1 MQSLVQKYHPDY
13 DISSGQRIIRNDGS
27 QYDVYF
33 PKADAKDKIVF
44 EDGEVEDTIKMIE
57 RVVWTYIKDTKKIA
71 TILSKGNTEATLR
84 AIWEF
89 LYYNIQYKLD
99 KDGLEQLRRPARA
112 WMDRISGID
121 CDCFSIFC
129 SSILCN
135 LGIPHSFRITK
146 YSKPHWQHIYV
157 IVPKTNESGYWTVDA
172 VLGQFNY
179 EKPFTQKMDYPMS
192 LNGINIAVLSGFG
205 AVNTTEN
212 LPFIQTELQND
223 FVQLNGGIVM
233 NQDQLAAVQNRAL
246 NATLF
251 AHDLQGLGLMDG
263 EHQLLG
269 AISNSDVEDGL
280 YKYLLAT
287 RQAIA
292 ENPATA
298 MVAGY
303 NQQDILKMLD
313 YAIHYWYSDKREM
326 ALGQL
331 ILNEQYLNQM
341 NGLGALGNILS
352 DDELYGDD
360 DILFGDDEDEGL
372 GRAKKPKAAKSNKAV
387 KKAQKA
393 ANPKQKGFFKK
404 VGNGLKKVGKG
415 IVRFNPATIAAR
427 NGFLLALKT
436 NVGKLSEKLK
446 WAYATPQQAQAKR
459 VSPATVGKAKNA
471 LAKIEKLFI
480 KIGGKPDNLRKAI
493 LSAKKGRLNGLGAA
507 PAAAAIAAATPI
519 IVAAI
524 NAMKSSGLVAPN
536 EQVDIT
542 TTGEDEGVSFDNTS
556 ETIYPEESETVE
568 LSEESSEGSSEEFI
582 EGLGNIGNGIIQFTQ
597 NNPMLGIAVGG
608 TIAYGIY
615 HFMNQNN
622 AKAKTKSATSLAGT
636 NKKKVHHFQLK

>member
-1 MQSLVQKYHPDY
+1 MSSLVQKYHPDY
-13 DISSGQRIIRNDGS
+13 DISSGQRNIRNDGA

-57 RVVWTYIKDTKKIA
+57 RVVWTYIKDTKKIS
-71 TILSKGNTEATLR
+71 TILSKGNTEATLS

-146 YSKPHWQHIYV
+146 YSKAHWQHIYV
-157 IVPKTNESGYWTVDA
+157 IVPKGNNNGYWTVDA

-205 AVNTTEN
+205 ADNTTEN
-212 LPFIQTELQND
+212 LPFIQTEKQND
-223 FVQLNGGIVM
+223 YVQLSGGIVM
-233 NQDQLAAVQNRAL
+233 NQETNYQQYNRAL

-251 AHDLQGLGLMDG
+251 AHDLQGLGLIDG

-269 AISNSDVEDGL
+269 AISNRDLEDGL

-313 YAIHYWYSDKREM
+313 YAIQYWYSDKREQ

-331 ILNEQYLNQM
+331 MLNEQYLNQM
-341 NGLGALGNILS
+341 KGLGSLEHILS

-360 DILFGDDEDEGL
+360 DILFGYDEEEGL
-372 GRAKKPKAAKSNKAV
+372 GRAKKAKAVKPTKAA

-393 ANPKQKGFFKK
+393 ASPKPKQKGFFKK

-436 NVGKLSEKLK
+436 NVGKLSERLK
-446 WAYATPQQAQAKR
+446 WAYATPQQAQAKK
-459 VSPATVGKAKNA
+459 VSPATIGKAKNA
-471 LAKIEKLFI
+471 VAKIEKLFT

-493 LSAKKGRLNGLGAA
+493 LSSKRGRLNGLGAA

-536 EQVDIT
+536 EPVDIT
-542 TTGEDEGVSFDNTS
+542 STGEDEGVSF
-556 ETIYPEESETVE
+556 ETNDEIIYPEESEAVE
-568 LSEESSEGSSEEFI
+568 ISEDSGEVFM
-582 EGLGNIGNGIIQFTQ
+582 EGLGNITSGVIQFTQ
-597 NNPMLGIAVGG
+597 NNPMLGIAIGG
-608 TIAYGIY
+608 TVAYGIY
-615 HFMNQNN
+615 HFMNQGSSTS
-622 AKAKTKSATSLAGT
+622 KAKTVKALSGTS
-636 NKKKVHHFQLK
+636 KKKTQHFQLK

>member
-13 DISSGQRIIRNDGS
+13 DISSGQRIIRNDGT

-89 LYYNIQYKLD
+89 LYYNLQYKLD

-192 LNGINIAVLSGFG
+192 LNGINIAVLSGFN
-205 AVNTTEN
+205 NTEDSAAQIV
-212 LPFIQTELQND
+212 PIHND
-223 FVQLNGGIVM
+223 YVQLDGGIVM
-233 NQDQLAAVQNRAL
+233 NESQLAAVQNRAL
-246 NATLF
+246 NATIF
-251 AHDLQGLGLMDG
+251 AQDLQGLGLIDG
-263 EHQLLG
+263 EQQMLG

-303 NQQDILKMLD
+303 NQQDIIKMID

-331 ILNEQYLNQM
+331 VLNEQYLNQM

-352 DDELYGDD
+352 DDELFGDD

-372 GRAKKPKAAKSNKAV
+372 GRAKKPKAAKPNKAV
-387 KKAQKA
+387 KKAQRATTPK
-393 ANPKQKGFFKK
+393 PKQKGFFKK

-459 VSPATVGKAKNA
+459 VSPATIGKAKNA
-471 LAKIEKLFI
+471 LAKIEKLFT

-493 LSAKKGRLNGLGAA
+493 LSSKKGRLNGLGAA

-568 LSEESSEGSSEEFI
+568 LSEESSDESSEEFM

-615 HFMNQNN
+615 HFMNQDN

>member
-1 MQSLVQKYHPDY
+1 MRSLIQQYHPDY
-13 DISSGQRIIRNDGS
+13 DISSGQRIIRNDGA
-27 QYDVYF
+27 QYDGYF
-33 PKADAKDKIVF
+33 PKADARDKVVF

-71 TILSKGNTEATLR
+71 PILKKANTEETLR

-89 LYYNIQYKLD
+89 LYNNIQYKLD

-112 WMDRISGID
+112 WMDRIAGID

-135 LGIPHSFRITK
+135 LDITHSFRITK
-146 YSKPHWQHIYV
+146 YSKAHWQHIYV
-157 IVPKTNESGYWTVDA
+157 IVPKENGYWTVDA

-192 LNGINIAVLSGFG
+192 LNGINIAVLSGFS
-205 AVNTTEN
+205 NTEDN
-212 LPFIQTELQND
+212 AAQIVPIHND
-223 FVQLNGGIVM
+223 YVQLEGGIVM
-233 NQDQLAAVQNRAL
+233 NESQLAAVQNRAL
-246 NATLF
+246 NATIF
-251 AHDLQGLGLMDG
+251 AQDLQGLGLIDG
-263 EHQLLG
+263 EQQMLG
-269 AISNSDVEDGL
+269 AISNSDLEDGL

-287 RQAIA
+287 RQTIA

-303 NQQDILKMLD
+303 NQQDIQKMLD
-313 YAIHYWYSDKREM
+313 YAIQYWYSGKREI

-331 ILNEQYLNQM
+331 IQNEQYLNHL
-341 NGLGALGNILS
+341 NGFGSLGNILS

-360 DILFGDDEDEGL
+360 DILLGDEEEEGL
-372 GRAKKPKAAKSNKAV
+372 GRAKKAKPVKAAKAARKA
-387 KKAQKA
+387 KAA
-393 ANPKQKGFFKK
+393 ANPKAKPKGFFKK

-436 NVGKLSEKLK
+436 NIGKLSEKLK
-446 WAYATPQQAQAKR
+446 WAYATPQQAQAKG
-459 VSPATVGKAKNA
+459 VNPNTIGKAKNA
-471 LAKIEKLFI
+471 LAKIEKLFS

-493 LSAKKGRLNGLGAA
+493 LSSKKGRLNGLGDLGAA

-542 TTGEDEGVSFDNTS
+542 TTGEDEGVSFETTTEMPYYESSDN
-556 ETIYPEESETVE
+556 IE
-568 LSEESSEGSSEEFI
+568 LSEEPLEESNEDFM
-582 EGLGNIGNGIIQFTQ
+582 EGLGNIGTGIIQFTQ

-615 HFMNQNN
+615 HFMNQG
-622 AKAKTKSATSLAGT
+622 KSSSKRSTALAGT
-636 NKKKVHHFQLK
+636 SRKKLHHFQLK

>member
-1 MQSLVQKYHPDY
+1 
-13 DISSGQRIIRNDGS
+13 
-27 QYDVYF
+27 
-33 PKADAKDKIVF
+33 
-44 EDGEVEDTIKMIE
+44 
-57 RVVWTYIKDTKKIA
+57 
-71 TILSKGNTEATLR
+71 
-84 AIWEF
+84 
-89 LYYNIQYKLD
+89 
-99 KDGLEQLRRPARA
+99 
-112 WMDRISGID
+112 MDRISGID

-135 LGIPHSFRITK
+135 LGIPHKFRITK

-157 IVPKTNESGYWTVDA
+157 IVPKPNGHWTVDA

-179 EKPFTQKMDYPMS
+179 EKPFTQKMDYTMS
-192 LNGINIAVLSGFG
+192 LNGINIAVLSGFDG
-205 AVNTTEN
+205 DEPNNTMPAIIEPVN
-212 LPFIQTELQND
+212 ND
-223 FVQLNGGIVM
+223 FVPLGGGIVM

-246 NATLF
+246 HATLF
-251 AHDLQGLGLMDG
+251 AHDLQGLGLIDG

-269 AISNSDVEDGL
+269 AISNRDLEDGL

-313 YAIHYWYSDKREM
+313 YAIQYWYSDKREQ

-331 ILNEQYLNQM
+331 MLNEQYLNQM
-341 NGLGALGNILS
+341 NGLGALGNIIS

-360 DILFGDDEDEGL
+360 DILFGDEELEGL
-372 GRAKKPKAAKSNKAV
+372 GRAKAAKAAKPAKPTKAA
-387 KKAQKA
+387 KRAQKA
-393 ANPKQKGFFKK
+393 ASPKPKQKGFFKK

-446 WAYATPQQAQAKR
+446 WAYATPQQAQAKG
-459 VSPATVGKAKNA
+459 VTPSTIAKAKNA
-471 LAKIEKLFI
+471 LTKIEKLFT

-493 LSAKKGRLNGLGAA
+493 LSAKKGRLNGLDGLGAA

-536 EQVDIT
+536 ESVDIT
-542 TTGEDEGVSFDNTS
+542 STGEDEGVSF
-556 ETIYPEESETVE
+556 ETNDEMIYPEEESEAVE
-568 LSEESSEGSSEEFI
+568 ISEDSGEEYM
-582 EGLGNIGNGIIQFTQ
+582 EGLGNITSGVIQFTQ
-597 NNPMLGIAVGG
+597 NNPMLGIAIGG
-608 TIAYGIY
+608 TVAYGIY
-615 HFMNQNN
+615 HFMNQGSSKSKGKTAN
-622 AKAKTKSATSLAGT
+622 ALAGT
-636 NKKKVHHFQLK
+636 HKKKTHHFQLK

>member
-146 YSKPHWQHIYV
+146 YSKAHWQHIYV
-157 IVPKTNESGYWTVDA
+157 IVPKANNNSYWTVDA

-192 LNGINIAVLSGFG
+192 LNGINIAVLSGFN
-205 AVNTTEN
+205 NTEDSATQIV
-212 LPFIQTELQND
+212 PIHND
-223 FVQLNGGIVM
+223 YVQLDGGIVM
-233 NQDQLAAVQNRAL
+233 NQSQLAAIHNRAL

-251 AHDLQGLGLMDG
+251 AHDLQGLGLIDG
-263 EHQLLG
+263 EQQMLG

-331 ILNEQYLNQM
+331 ILNEQHLNQM

-360 DILFGDDEDEGL
+360 DILLGDDEDEGL
-372 GRAKKPKAAKSNKAV
+372 GKAKRVKAQRPTKAV

-393 ANPKQKGFFKK
+393 ASPKPKQKGFFKK

-459 VSPATVGKAKNA
+459 VSPATIGKAKNA
-471 LAKIEKLFI
+471 LAKIEKLFT

-493 LSAKKGRLNGLGAA
+493 LSSKKGRLNGLGAA

-542 TTGEDEGVSFDNTS
+542 TTGDDEGVGFDTASEMPYS
-556 ETIYPEESETVE
+556 ETSDTIE
-568 LSEESSEGSSEEFI
+568 LSEEPLEESNEEFM

-615 HFMNQNN
+615 HFMNQDN
-622 AKAKTKSATSLAGT
+622 AKSKTKSAKALAGT
-636 NKKKVHHFQLK
+636 SKKKVHHFKLK